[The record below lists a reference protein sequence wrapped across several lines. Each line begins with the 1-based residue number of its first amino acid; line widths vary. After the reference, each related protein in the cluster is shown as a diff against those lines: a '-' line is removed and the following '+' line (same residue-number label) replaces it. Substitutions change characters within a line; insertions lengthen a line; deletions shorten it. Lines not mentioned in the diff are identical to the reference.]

1 MHIHAR
7 FACERECKWGEWEK
21 NSAAASVANKG
32 VEGSS
37 LRQIRELCLL
47 NGVNDLSH
55 NGRERL
61 YDLRKVV

>member
-1 MHIHAR
+1 MGMQMGMR
-7 FACERECKWGEWEK
+7 K

-32 VEGSS
+32 VEGLS

-55 NGRERL
+55 NGRECL
-61 YDLRKVV
+61 CDLRKVV